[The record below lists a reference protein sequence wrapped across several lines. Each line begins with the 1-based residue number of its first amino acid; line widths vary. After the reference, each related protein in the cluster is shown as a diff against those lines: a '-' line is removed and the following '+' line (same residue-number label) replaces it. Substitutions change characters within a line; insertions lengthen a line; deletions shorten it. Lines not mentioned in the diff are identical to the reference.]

1 MSAVGLSSGSDAG
14 WRRGG
19 FRGGKVMARG
29 QGTWRGW
36 RGWLVVAG
44 TLALAGCGATQ
55 VRPSDRMPAP
65 LVEKLPLDA
74 GLHFSAE
81 FRQYTYKEKR
91 WGADW
96 EAVLGEPHVAN
107 MTRLAQATFRSVREV
122 KDPQSPGAPRVQVLL
137 VPRIEEYAFVTPR
150 DAGGSLYQVT
160 IRYRVN
166 LLNGDGQLIDSLV
179 YTGYGGVQSAG
190 LTAEGPLQEATEGAM
205 RDAGAKFLTE
215 FPQQPVVQQL
225 VRGEVPVPIPAAAP
239 EAPVIPTDVPPPAAP
254 APAPAPAPTP
264 SAPVAVPPPPMVPA
278 PSPDP
283 PKE

>member
-1 MSAVGLSSGSDAG
+1 
-14 WRRGG
+14 
-19 FRGGKVMARG
+19 MAHR
-29 QGTWRGW
+29 QVAW

-44 TLALAGCGATQ
+44 ALALAGCGATQ
-55 VRPSDRMPAP
+55 VRPTDRMPAP

-74 GLHFSAE
+74 GLHFSTE
-81 FRQYTYKEKR
+81 FRQFTYKEQR

-96 EAVLGEPHVAN
+96 VAVLGEPHVAN

-122 KDPQSPGAPRVQVLL
+122 KDPQSPGAPPVEVVL

-150 DAGGSLYQVT
+150 DAGGDLYQVT

-166 LLNGDGQLIDSLV
+166 LLNGAGQLIDSLV
-179 YTGYGGVQSAG
+179 YTGYGGVKSGG
-190 LTAEGPLQEATEGAM
+190 LSAEGPLQEATEGAM

-225 VRGEVPVPIPAAAP
+225 LRGEVPTPIPAAAP
-239 EAPVIPTDVPPPAAP
+239 EAPVIPTDVPPPPAATPPSTTTP
-254 APAPAPAPTP
+254 APPVP
-264 SAPVAVPPPPMVPA
+264 SAPVAAPPPPLEPA
-278 PSPDP
+278 PSPEP

>member
-1 MSAVGLSSGSDAG
+1 
-14 WRRGG
+14 
-19 FRGGKVMARG
+19 MAYR
-29 QGTWRGW
+29 QGAWLAM
-36 RGWLVVAG
+36 RGWLVAAG
-44 TLALAGCGATQ
+44 ALALAGCGATQ

-81 FRQYTYKEKR
+81 FRQFTYKEQR

-96 EAVLGEPHVAN
+96 VAVLGEPHVAN
-107 MTRLAQATFRSVREV
+107 MTRLAEATFRSVREV
-122 KDPQSPGAPRVQVLL
+122 KDPQAPGAPRIDVLL

-150 DAGGSLYQVT
+150 DAGGDLYQVT

-166 LLNGDGQLIDSLV
+166 LLNGAGQLVDSLV
-179 YTGYGGVQSAG
+179 YTGYGGVKSGG

-225 VRGEVPVPIPAAAP
+225 LRGEVPTPIPPAAP
-239 EAPVIPTDVPPPAAP
+239 ETPVIPTDVPPPP
-254 APAPAPAPTP
+254 APPVPATVPPPPVPPLPVPPLPVP
-264 SAPVAVPPPPMVPA
+264 SAPVAVPPPPLEPA
-278 PSPDP
+278 PSPEP